1 MKGWIDMFKKSA
13 IALLSGSLLL
23 LAACSNG
30 SGGQAQT
37 DKSAK
42 PEDKKEAAVNK
53 ELVELVFYDG
63 VSDYTEER
71 FMREI
76 GEPIKKKFPHVT
88 PKFSPFTKLTQVQ
101 DLISAGQAPDIIFAS
116 SGLFNDV
123 INKYNMQTDI
133 MPLIQKYKYDLSKID
148 PVSVD
153 MMKEIS
159 KGGMYALP
167 TLMSP
172 SPIYYNKDIFDKFGV
187 PYPKDDMTWDDL
199 YELAK
204 KVTRKDGSQQYYGF
218 MVSFQHLMVRN
229 QFSLNLVDPATETT
243 SFADEKWN
251 KMTANIAR
259 FYELDGVEPNAQ
271 KLGAAQQRVMF
282 TKEKTLAMWM
292 PVSTLLT
299 GQELEG
305 MNWDMAQFPEFKEL
319 PGVGPQPYPISF
331 YITTTNKHKDQSFEV
346 IAYLASEE
354 YQLPMVKQGQFPTAL
369 TSPALRTSFGQDTT
383 MYKGKNI
390 KAMLPAKYAKASAFT
405 KFNNLSRNQLQ
416 GALEANVLQKKDLN
430 TALREAAE
438 RSNAAIKAEKAK

>member
-1 MKGWIDMFKKSA
+1 MIMFKKSA
-13 IALLSGSLLL
+13 LALLSGSLLIA
-23 LAACSNG
+23 AACSNG
-30 SGGQAQT
+30 SGQQEPGKA
-37 DKSAK
+37 AK
-42 PEDKKEAAVNK
+42 PEEKEAVAKKEP
-53 ELVELVFYDG
+53 VELVFYDG

-88 PKFSPFTKLTQVQ
+88 PRFSPFTKLTQVQ
-101 DLISAGQAPDIIFAS
+101 DLISAGQPPDIIFAS

-133 MPLIQKYKYDLSKID
+133 TPLIQKYKYDLGKID

-153 MMKEIS
+153 MMKEMS

-187 PYPKDDMTWDDL
+187 PYPKDNMTWDDL
-199 YELAK
+199 YELSK
-204 KVTRKDGSQQYYGF
+204 KVTRKDGSVQYYGF

-229 QFSLNLVDPATETT
+229 QFSLNMVDPATDTT

-251 KMTANIAR
+251 KMTANVAR
-259 FYELDGVEPNAQ
+259 FFELPGVEPTQQ
-271 KLGAAQQRVMF
+271 KLSAGTMRDMF
-282 TKEKTLAMWM
+282 TKDKTLAMLL
-292 PVSTLLT
+292 PVSTLYT
-299 GQELEG
+299 EKELGG
-305 MNWDMAQFPEFKEL
+305 MNWDMAAFPEFKEL

-331 YITTTNKHKDQSFEV
+331 YMTATNKHRDVSFEV
-346 IAYLASEE
+346 IAFLASEE

-369 TSPALRTSFGQDTT
+369 ASETLRNSFGQDTA
-383 MYKGKNI
+383 MYKGKNV

-405 KFNNLSRNQLQ
+405 KFNNLARNQLQ
-416 GALEANVLQKKDLN
+416 YALEANVLQKKDVN

-438 RSNAAIKAEKAK
+438 RANAAIKAEKAK

>member
-1 MKGWIDMFKKSA
+1 MTMLKKSA
-13 IALLSGSLLL
+13 ILLLSGSLIMV
-23 LAACSNG
+23 AACSNG
-30 SGGQAQT
+30 SGQKEP
-37 DKSAK
+37 DKAAK
-42 PEDKKEAAVNK
+42 PEEKEAVVKKEP
-53 ELVELVFYDG
+53 VELVFYDG

-101 DLISAGQAPDIIFAS
+101 DLITAGQPPDIIFAS

-123 INKYNMQTDI
+123 VNKYSMQTDI
-133 MPLIQKYKYDLSKID
+133 MPLIQKYKYDLTKID

-187 PYPKDDMTWDDL
+187 PYPKDNMTWDDL
-199 YELAK
+199 YELSK
-204 KVTRKDGSQQYYGF
+204 KVTRKDGSVQYYGF

-243 SFADEKWN
+243 SFADAKWN
-251 KMTANIAR
+251 KMTANISR
-259 FYELDGVEPNAQ
+259 FYELDGVEPNQQ

-305 MNWDMAQFPEFKEL
+305 MNWDMAAFPEFKEL

-331 YITTTNKHKDQSFEV
+331 YMTTTNKHKDQTFEV
-346 IAYLASEE
+346 IAFLASEE

-369 TSPALRTSFGQDTT
+369 TSPVLRTAFGQDTA
-383 MYKGKNI
+383 MYKGKNV

-405 KFNNLSRNQLQ
+405 KFNNLARNQLQ
-416 GALEANVLQKKDLN
+416 AALEANVLQKKDIN
-430 TALREAAE
+430 TALREAEE
-438 RSNAAIKAEKAK
+438 RTNAAIKSEKAK

>member
-1 MKGWIDMFKKSA
+1 MNKRNKYVLIP
-13 IALLSGSLLL
+13 LSGLLL
-23 LAACSNG
+23 LGAACSDG
-30 SGGQAQT
+30 GKQGGQAGE
-37 DKSAK
+37 AA
-42 PEDKKEAAVNK
+42 PETKQETAVNK
-53 ELVELVFYDG
+53 EPIELVFYDG
-63 VSDYTEER
+63 VSDYSEER
-71 FMREI
+71 FMKEI
-76 GEPIKKKFPHVT
+76 GEPIKKKFPHIT

-101 DLISAGQAPDIIFAS
+101 DLISAGQPPDVIFAS
-116 SGLFNDV
+116 SGMFNDV
-123 INKYNMQTDI
+123 VNKYSMQTDI
-133 MPLIQKYKYDLSKID
+133 TPLIEKYKYDLKKID

-153 MMKEIS
+153 MMKETS

-172 SPIYYNKDIFDKFGV
+172 SPIYYNKDLFDKFGV
-187 PYPKDDMTWDDL
+187 PYPKDNMTWDDL

-204 KVTRKDGSQQYYGF
+204 KLTRKDGAQQYYGF

-229 QFSLNLVDPATETT
+229 QFSLDLVDPAKEET
-243 SFADEKWN
+243 SFADERWN
-251 KMTANIAR
+251 KMVANISR

-271 KLGAAQQRVMF
+271 KMGAAHQRVLF
-282 TKEKTLAMWM
+282 TKEKSLAMWM

-299 GQELEG
+299 GAELEG
-305 MNWDMAQFPEFKEL
+305 MNWDMAAFPEFKEL
-319 PGVGPQPYPISF
+319 PGTGPQPYPISF
-331 YITTTNKHKDQSFEV
+331 YITTTNKHKDATFEV

-369 TSPALRTSFGQDTT
+369 ASDLLRNSFGQDTA

-416 GALEANVLQKKDLN
+416 AVLEANVLQKKDIN

-438 RSNAAIKAEKAK
+438 RTNAAIKAEKAK

>member
-1 MKGWIDMFKKSA
+1 MTMIKKSA
-13 IALLSGSLLL
+13 VWLLSGTLLL
-23 LAACSNG
+23 AAACSNG
-30 SGGQAQT
+30 AGRAEP
-37 DKSAK
+37 DKTAK
-42 PEDKKEAAVNK
+42 PESKEESVKKEP
-53 ELVELVFYDG
+53 VELVFYDG

-101 DLISAGQAPDIIFAS
+101 DLISAGQPPDVIFAS

-123 INKYNMQTDI
+123 VNKYNMQTDI
-133 MPLIQKYKYDLSKID
+133 MPFVQKYKYDLGKID

-153 MMKEIS
+153 MMKGLS

-187 PYPKDDMTWDDL
+187 PYPKDGMTWDDL
-199 YELAK
+199 YELAR
-204 KVTRKDGSQQYYGF
+204 KVTRKDGSVQYYGF

-229 QFSLNLVDPATETT
+229 QFSLDLVDPATETT
-243 SFADEKWN
+243 SFADEKWG
-251 KMTANIAR
+251 KMTANISR
-259 FYELDGVEPNAQ
+259 FYELDGVAPDAQ
-271 KLGAAQQRVMF
+271 KLGAAHQRVLF

-305 MNWDMAQFPEFKEL
+305 MNWDMAAFPDFKEI

-331 YITTTNKHKDQSFEV
+331 YMTTTNKHKDQTFEV
-346 IAYLASEE
+346 IAFLASEE

-369 TSPALRTSFGQDTT
+369 VSPALRTSFGQDTA
-383 MYKGKNI
+383 MYKGKNV

-405 KFNNLSRNQLQ
+405 KFNNLARNQLQ
-416 GALEANVLQKKDLN
+416 GALEANVLHKKDIN

>member
-1 MKGWIDMFKKSA
+1 MNKRNKYVLIP
-13 IALLSGSLLL
+13 LSGLLL
-23 LAACSNG
+23 LGAACSD
-30 SGGQAQT
+30 GGKQGGLAGEV
-37 DKSAK
+37 K
-42 PEDKKEAAVNK
+42 PETKQETAVNK
-53 ELVELVFYDG
+53 EPIELVFYDG

-71 FMREI
+71 FMKEI
-76 GEPIKKKFPHVT
+76 GEPIKKKFPHIT

-101 DLISAGQAPDIIFAS
+101 DLISAGQPPDVIFAS
-116 SGLFNDV
+116 SGMFNDV
-123 INKYNMQTDI
+123 VNKYSMQTDI
-133 MPLIQKYKYDLSKID
+133 TPLIEKYKYDLKKID

-153 MMKEIS
+153 MMKETS

-172 SPIYYNKDIFDKFGV
+172 SPIYYNKDLFDKFGV
-187 PYPKDDMTWDDL
+187 PYPKDNMTWDDL

-204 KVTRKDGSQQYYGF
+204 KLTRKDGAQPYYGF

-229 QFSLNLVDPATETT
+229 QFSLDLVDPAKEET
-243 SFADEKWN
+243 SFADERWN
-251 KMTANIAR
+251 KMVANISR

-271 KLGAAQQRVMF
+271 KMGAAHQRVLF
-282 TKEKTLAMWM
+282 TKEKSLAMWM

-299 GQELEG
+299 GAELEG
-305 MNWDMAQFPEFKEL
+305 MNWDMAAFPEFKEL
-319 PGVGPQPYPISF
+319 PGTGPQPYPISF
-331 YITTTNKHKDQSFEV
+331 YITTTNKHKDATFEV

-369 TSPALRTSFGQDTT
+369 ASDLLRNSFGQDTA

-416 GALEANVLQKKDLN
+416 AVLEANVLQKKDIN

-438 RSNAAIKAEKAK
+438 RTNAAIKAEKAK

>member
-1 MKGWIDMFKKSA
+1 MNKRNKYV
-13 IALLSGSLLL
+13 LLPLSGLLL
-23 LAACSNG
+23 FGAACSDG
-30 SGGQAQT
+30 GKQSGQT
-37 DKSAK
+37 GEVTPGTKQEEAT
-42 PEDKKEAAVNK
+42 KEPI
-53 ELVELVFYDG
+53 ELVFYDG

-71 FMREI
+71 FMKEI
-76 GEPIKKKFPHVT
+76 GEPIKKKFPHIT
-88 PKFSPFTKLTQVQ
+88 PKFSPFTKLTQMQ
-101 DLISAGQAPDIIFAS
+101 DLISTGQPPDVIFAS
-116 SGLFNDV
+116 SGMYNDV
-123 INKYNMQTDI
+123 VNKYSMQTDI
-133 MPLIQKYKYDLSKID
+133 APLIQQYKFDLNKID

-153 MMKEIS
+153 MMKETS

-172 SPIYYNKDIFDKFGV
+172 SPIYYNKDLFDKFGV

-204 KVTRKDGSQQYYGF
+204 KLTRKDGAQQYYGY

-229 QFSLNLVDPATETT
+229 QFSLDLVDPAKEET
-243 SFADEKWN
+243 SFADERWN
-251 KMTANIAR
+251 KMVANIAR

-271 KLGAAQQRVMF
+271 KMGAAHQRVLF
-282 TKEKTLAMWM
+282 TKEKSLAMWM

-299 GQELEG
+299 GAELEG
-305 MNWDMAQFPEFKEL
+305 MNWDMAAFPEFKEL

-331 YITTTNKHKDQSFEV
+331 YITTTNKHKDATFEV

-369 TSPALRTSFGQDTT
+369 ASDLLRNSFGQDTA

-416 GALEANVLQKKDLN
+416 AVLEANVLQKKDIN

-438 RSNAAIKAEKAK
+438 RTNAAIKAEKAK

>member
-1 MKGWIDMFKKSA
+1 MNMNKKSSIML
-13 IALLSGSLLL
+13 IAGSLL
-23 LAACSNG
+23 LAACSDG
-30 SGGQAQT
+30 GGQAQVGNKAGT
-37 DKSAK
+37 D
-42 PEDKKEAAVNK
+42 ENK
-53 ELVELVFYDG
+53 ETVVSKEPVELVFYDG

-71 FMREI
+71 FMKEI
-76 GEPIKKKFPHVT
+76 GEPIKKKFPNVT
-88 PKFSPFTKLTQVQ
+88 PKFSPYTKLTQVQ

-116 SGLFNDV
+116 SGMFNDV
-123 INKYNMQTDI
+123 INKYSMQTDI
-133 MPLIQKYKYDLSKID
+133 MPLVQKYKYDLTKID

-187 PYPKDDMTWDDL
+187 PYPKDNMTWDDL
-199 YELAK
+199 YDLAK
-204 KVTRKDGSQQYYGF
+204 KVTRKDGNQQYYGF

-229 QFSLNLVDPATETT
+229 QFSLNMVDPATETS
-243 SFADEKWN
+243 SFADAKWN
-251 KMTANIAR
+251 KMTSNISR
-259 FYELDGVEPNAQ
+259 FYELDGVQPNQQ

-282 TKEKTLAMWM
+282 TKEKSLAMWM

-331 YITTTNKHKDQSFEV
+331 YITTTNKHRDQSFEV

-369 TSPALRTSFGQDTT
+369 TNETLRNSFGQETA
-383 MYKGKNI
+383 MYKGKNV
-390 KAMLPAKYAKASAFT
+390 KAMLPGKYAKASAFT
-405 KFNNLSRNQLQ
+405 KFNNLARNQLQ
-416 GALEANVLQKKDLN
+416 GALEANVLQKQDLN
-430 TALREAAE
+430 TALREAEEKA
-438 RSNAAIKAEKAK
+438 NNAIKAEKAK

>member
-1 MKGWIDMFKKSA
+1 MNKRNKYVLIP
-13 IALLSGSLLL
+13 LSGLLL
-23 LAACSNG
+23 LGAACSDG
-30 SGGQAQT
+30 GKQGGQAGEV
-37 DKSAK
+37 K
-42 PEDKKEAAVNK
+42 PETKQETAVNK
-53 ELVELVFYDG
+53 EPIELVFYDG

-71 FMREI
+71 FMKEI
-76 GEPIKKKFPHVT
+76 GEPIKKKFPHIT

-101 DLISAGQAPDIIFAS
+101 DLISAGQPPDVIFAS
-116 SGLFNDV
+116 SGMFNDV
-123 INKYNMQTDI
+123 VNKYSMQTDI
-133 MPLIQKYKYDLSKID
+133 TPLIEKYKYDLKKID

-153 MMKEIS
+153 MMKETS

-172 SPIYYNKDIFDKFGV
+172 SPIYYNKDLFDKFGV
-187 PYPKDDMTWDDL
+187 PYPKDNMTWDDL

-204 KVTRKDGSQQYYGF
+204 KLTRKDGAQPYYGF

-229 QFSLNLVDPATETT
+229 QFSLDLVDPAKEET
-243 SFADEKWN
+243 SFADERWN
-251 KMTANIAR
+251 KMVANISR

-271 KLGAAQQRVMF
+271 KMGAAHQRVLF
-282 TKEKTLAMWM
+282 TKEKSLAMWM

-299 GQELEG
+299 GAELEG
-305 MNWDMAQFPEFKEL
+305 MNWDMAAFPEFKEL
-319 PGVGPQPYPISF
+319 PGTGPQPYPISF
-331 YITTTNKHKDQSFEV
+331 YITTTNKHKDATFEV

-369 TSPALRTSFGQDTT
+369 ASDLLRNSFGQDTA

-416 GALEANVLQKKDLN
+416 AVLEANVLQKKDIN

-438 RSNAAIKAEKAK
+438 RTNAAIKAEKAK

>member
-1 MKGWIDMFKKSA
+1 MTMIKKSA
-13 IALLSGSLLL
+13 IWLLSGSLLL
-23 LAACSNG
+23 AAACSNG
-30 SGGQAQT
+30 AGQAEP
-37 DKSAK
+37 DKTAK
-42 PEDKKEAAVNK
+42 SEAKDETAKKEP
-53 ELVELVFYDG
+53 VELVFYDG

-101 DLISAGQAPDIIFAS
+101 ELISAGQPPDVIFAS

-123 INKYNMQTDI
+123 VNKYNMQTDI
-133 MPLIQKYKYDLSKID
+133 MPFVQKNKYDLGKID

-187 PYPKDDMTWDDL
+187 PYPKDGMTWDDL

-204 KVTRKDGSQQYYGF
+204 KVTRKDGSVQYYGF

-229 QFSLNLVDPATETT
+229 QFSLNMVDPAAETT
-243 SFADEKWN
+243 SFADEKWG
-251 KMTANIAR
+251 KMTANISR
-259 FYELDGVEPNAQ
+259 FYELDGVAPDAQ
-271 KLGAAQQRVMF
+271 KLGAAHQRVLF
-282 TKEKTLAMWM
+282 AKEKTLAMWM

-305 MNWDMAQFPEFKEL
+305 MNWDMAAFPEFKEL

-331 YITTTNKHKDQSFEV
+331 YMTTTNKHKDQTFEV
-346 IAYLASEE
+346 IAFLASEE

-369 TSPALRTSFGQDTT
+369 VSPVLRASFGQDTA
-383 MYKGKNI
+383 MYKGKNV

-405 KFNNLSRNQLQ
+405 KFNNLARNQLQ
-416 GALEANVLQKKDLN
+416 GALEANVLHKKDIN

>member
-1 MKGWIDMFKKSA
+1 MFKKSA
-13 IALLSGSLLL
+13 LALLSGSLLIA
-23 LAACSNG
+23 AACSNG
-30 SGGQAQT
+30 SGQQEPGKA
-37 DKSAK
+37 AK
-42 PEDKKEAAVNK
+42 PEEKEAVAKKEP
-53 ELVELVFYDG
+53 VELVFYDG

-88 PKFSPFTKLTQVQ
+88 PRFSPFTKLTQVQ
-101 DLISAGQAPDIIFAS
+101 DLISAGQPPDIIFAS

-133 MPLIQKYKYDLSKID
+133 TPLIQKYKYDLGKID

-153 MMKEIS
+153 MMKEMS

-187 PYPKDDMTWDDL
+187 PYPKDNMTWDDL
-199 YELAK
+199 YELSK
-204 KVTRKDGSQQYYGF
+204 KVTRKDGSVQYYGF

-229 QFSLNLVDPATETT
+229 QFSLNMVDPATDTT

-251 KMTANIAR
+251 KMTANVAR
-259 FYELDGVEPNAQ
+259 FFELPGVEPTQQ
-271 KLGAAQQRVMF
+271 KLSAGTMRDMF
-282 TKEKTLAMWM
+282 TKDKTLAMLL
-292 PVSTLLT
+292 PVSTLYT
-299 GQELEG
+299 EKELGG
-305 MNWDMAQFPEFKEL
+305 MNWDMAAFPEFKEL

-331 YITTTNKHKDQSFEV
+331 YMTATNKHRDVSFEV
-346 IAYLASEE
+346 IAFLASEE

-369 TSPALRTSFGQDTT
+369 ASETLRNSFGQDTA
-383 MYKGKNI
+383 MYKGKNV

-405 KFNNLSRNQLQ
+405 KFNNLARNQLQ
-416 GALEANVLQKKDLN
+416 YALEANVLQKKDVN

-438 RSNAAIKAEKAK
+438 RANAAIKAEKAK